1 MAPEEPVDRTLRTL
15 RLSPEVHADIAWNNC
30 FRFLGI
36 APPAVPAGA

>member
-1 MAPEEPVDRTLRTL
+1 
-15 RLSPEVHADIAWNNC
+15 VHADIAWNNC